1 MERGRGAHSNI
12 ALNMNGCSRIMK
24 RLDDG
29 YLTTPT
35 SFLERCEAKL
45 PQRRRGEGAEGEME
59 LGGFLTELTSSRET
73 SHCSRVLRQRRF
85 PVYRQTRCRGVSR
98 VWST

>member
-45 PQRRRGEGAEGEME
+45 PQRRRGEGAEG
-59 LGGFLTELTSSRET
+59 GDGAR
-73 SHCSRVLRQRRF
+73 RVPNRIDFFQRDIALQQSVKAATV
-85 PVYRQTRCRGVSR
+85 PR
-98 VWST
+98 V